1 MSDAPLG
8 SFEEQV
14 LLAVIRTGEDAYGM
28 EVRRELESVSGRD
41 VSIGAVYA
49 TLDRL
54 EAKGLLESGRRPGA
68 GSRRVFGVTRSGAAA
83 LAETRAMRQR
93 LWQGVQLGRLLQEGA
108 G

>member
-1 MSDAPLG
+1 MSNAPLG

-14 LLAVIRTGEDAYGM
+14 LVTVIRTGEDAYGM
-28 EVRRELESVSGRD
+28 EVRRELENVSGRD

-54 EAKGLLESGRRPGA
+54 EAKGLLGSGRRLGA
-68 GSRRVFGVTRSGAAA
+68 GSRRIFAVTPAGAAA

-93 LWQGVQLGRLLQEGA
+93 LWQGVQLGRLLEEGT